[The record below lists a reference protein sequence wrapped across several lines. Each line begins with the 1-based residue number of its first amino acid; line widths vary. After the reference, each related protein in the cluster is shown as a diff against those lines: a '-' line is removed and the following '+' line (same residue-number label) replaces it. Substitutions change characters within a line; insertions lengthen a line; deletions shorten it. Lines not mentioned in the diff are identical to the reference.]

1 MNVSCAGSY
10 IDGREG
16 TIIDRSLMLRVE
28 DEVKAYGKLGFLS
41 SPATD
46 LVTDWR
52 DRLATQPQRFIINT
66 GDDWSIDHE
75 ALRNFRRHQILVND
89 VPSHD
94 SGKFDLKSLLGGGR
108 RGQRRML
115 REILAVLKDHGDVNL
130 LRKYPC
136 HPAGNPQIFHYQGFS
151 YTHRW
156 FKHIYLLSLL
166 NRVLGPKLE
175 KSFVGLDVGSS
186 YGIFSSLVKKEY
198 PDSHHILVDFP
209 EQLIL
214 AYYFLGACFPEA
226 KIAGIEEVS
235 SLDTISRDFVERFD
249 FVLVPHTLYQKIGPG
264 AGDLVTN
271 FASFGEMR
279 RYWFDYYLKSEP
291 FVTAKYF
298 FTANHIQSYPTYDTD
313 VTILDYP
320 IWDPEKKLHFGN
332 SPGFT
337 GYFTYHRRA
346 LFFYE
351 KRAYAPFFEYIG
363 KI

>member
-1 MNVSCAGSY
+1 MAGT
-10 IDGREG
+10 DTKGNGRED
-16 TIIDRSLMLRVE
+16 IDTDLSVMRRVE
-28 DEVKAYGKLGFLS
+28 DEVKYYGKLGLLS
-41 SPATD
+41 SPATG

-52 DRLATQPQRFIINT
+52 NRLDTQPQRFINNT
-66 GDDWSIDHE
+66 NDDWTINPQ
-75 ALRNFRRHQILVND
+75 ALRNFRRRQILVND
-89 VPSHD
+89 IPSHD
-94 SGKFDLKSLLGGGR
+94 TGKFSLKSLWGGGR

-115 REILAVLKDHGDVNL
+115 REILAVLKEHGDVDL

-136 HPAGNPQIFHYQGFS
+136 HLAGNPQVFQYHGFR

-156 FKHIYLLSLL
+156 FKHIYLLGLL
-166 NRVLGPKLE
+166 NKVLGPRLE
-175 KSFVGLDVGSS
+175 EDFVGLDVGSS
-186 YGIFSSLVKKEY
+186 YGIFSSLLKQEY

-214 AYYFLGACFPEA
+214 AYYFLSTCFPDA
-226 KIAGIEEVS
+226 RIAGIEEIS
-235 SLDTISRDFVERFD
+235 NLDNISREFIEKFD
-249 FVLVPHTLYQKIGPG
+249 FVLVPHTLYQNIGQG

-279 RYWFDYYLKSEP
+279 RCWFDYYLKAEP

-298 FTANHIQSYPTYDTD
+298 FTANHIQSSPTYDTD
-313 VTILDYP
+313 ITILDYP
-320 IWDPEKKLHFGN
+320 IWDPEKLLHFGN

-346 LFFYE
+346 MFFYE

-363 KI
+363 EI